1 MYTESRHLL
10 HEAWISLYT
19 ICLLV
24 KFNHLGLVH
33 DFIVVLW
40 LCGRN

>member
-1 MYTESRHLL
+1 MYTESRHTL

-24 KFNHLGLVH
+24 KLT
-33 DFIVVLW
+33 I
-40 LCGRN
+40 